1 MMYVVEI
8 KPIPSQIAKDP
19 DRVPREVVS
28 AMVAGSFHGCKREKE
43 CGFAVRKASRTLTDV
58 GAHGVEIEAFEGMIV

>member
-1 MMYVVEI
+1 MMHVVEV
-8 KPIPSQIAKDP
+8 KPVPSQVAKDP
-19 DRVPREVVS
+19 DRVPWEVVP

-43 CGFAVRKASRTLTDV
+43 CGFSVRKASRTLADV